1 MYIFRGIP
9 GKSEDTEGFSRPAE
23 VNEALFQATSEV
35 ASDLVNSRFN
45 VSQHTLIGSTD
56 VESQGSFLHP
66 EQETKE
72 ETVLTYTV
80 DELKTA
86 KNSDSYGALCSY
98 MSWKIKEVT
107 QEPETNLADK
117 DQFSSTSSDTSDEYV
132 TPKESDSFDASCSD
146 VHYWKQEALQLSEKY
161 LTSKD
166 HDSCSDS
173 SDKIDKNK
181 SPEGS
186 DNFNAPFSL
195 MPWTKQGASHHPETC
210 LVSKDHVSFPHE
222 IAPHFNNK
230 MSNSF
235 LHCLLEKS
243 GKRVPLMSGSHFENV
258 YLRAP
263 AENEMKQKMVSLEC
277 YERNEGLGKELSQC
291 FELKENSSTLLFSE
305 VCPRSSEI
313 EYIENV
319 VVPDNSLKVS
329 ETHTLSRG
337 HDISN
342 VETFGGPLQTITS
355 SLDVISEQL
364 YFQEER
370 NQRASAAFGGKNVDA
385 TANVAFEAVIA
396 SIEISKEGE
405 YSK

>member
-23 VNEALFQATSEV
+23 VSEALFQATSEV
-35 ASDLVNSRFN
+35 ASDLVNSHFN
-45 VSQHTLIGSTD
+45 ISQHTLIGNTD
-56 VESQGSFLHP
+56 LESQGSFLHP

-80 DELKTA
+80 DEPKIP
-86 KNSDSYGALCSY
+86 KDSDSCGALCSY
-98 MSWKIKEVT
+98 MSWKIKE
-107 QEPETNLADK
+107 EPETNLADK
-117 DQFSSTSSDTSDEYV
+117 DQFSFSTSSDTSYEYV
-132 TPKESDSFDASCSD
+132 TPKESDSFDASCSG
-146 VHYWKQEALQLSEKY
+146 VHYWKQEALQQSEKY

-173 SDKIDKNK
+173 SDTIDKNK

-186 DNFNAPFSL
+186 DNFNALFSF
-195 MPWTKQGASHHPETC
+195 MPWTKQGASHHPESC
-210 LVSKDHVSFPHE
+210 LVSKDHVSCPRE
-222 IAPHFNNK
+222 IASHFNNK

-258 YLRAP
+258 YLRALR

-291 FELKENSSTLLFSE
+291 FELNNSSTLLFSE
-305 VCPRSSEI
+305 VCSRSLEI

-319 VVPDNSLKVS
+319 VVPNNSLKVS

-337 HDISN
+337 HYISN

-355 SLDVISEQL
+355 LLDVISE
-364 YFQEER
+364 
-370 NQRASAAFGGKNVDA
+370 
-385 TANVAFEAVIA
+385 
-396 SIEISKEGE
+396 
-405 YSK
+405 